1 MESYAYFLVILT
13 RNLNLYFI
21 LMALSKPS
29 EVTASLNESTTTD
42 FQTESYG
49 SFLTLYKW
57 LLRKKKNTA
66 TILTVEIYSNY
77 STSACI
83 RHK

>member
-1 MESYAYFLVILT
+1 
-13 RNLNLYFI
+13 
-21 LMALSKPS
+21 MALSKPS

>member
-1 MESYAYFLVILT
+1 
-13 RNLNLYFI
+13 
-21 LMALSKPS
+21 MALSKPS

-57 LLRKKKNTA
+57 LLRKKKKQNTA

-77 STSACI
+77 STPACI

>member
-1 MESYAYFLVILT
+1 
-13 RNLNLYFI
+13 
-21 LMALSKPS
+21 MALSKPS

-57 LLRKKKNTA
+57 LLGKKKNTA

>member
-13 RNLNLYFI
+13 RNWHLYFI

-57 LLRKKKNTA
+57 LLRKKKKTQQPFWQLKY
-66 TILTVEIYSNY
+66 TVIILHQHV
-77 STSACI
+77 
-83 RHK
+83 